1 MKDFITIAAFNLSLK
16 KCSSEI
22 NFRKMKTLF
31 LISIDPFSSISF
43 SRIKLK
49 IHSNYREVVQ
59 TIVNNQNSIKSIFIF
74 SKI

>member
-31 LISIDPFSSISF
+31 IIYINPFASISF
-43 SRIKLK
+43 SIIKLK
-49 IHSNYREVVQ
+49 IHSNNREVVQ
-59 TIVNNQNSIKSIFIF
+59 TIVNNQKGIKSIFIF
-74 SKI
+74 SEI